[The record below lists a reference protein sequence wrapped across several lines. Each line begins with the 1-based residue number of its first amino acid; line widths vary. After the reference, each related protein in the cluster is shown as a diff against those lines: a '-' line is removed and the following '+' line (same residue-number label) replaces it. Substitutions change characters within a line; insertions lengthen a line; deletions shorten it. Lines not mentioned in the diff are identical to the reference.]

1 MTKVVDLNQYR
12 MESAE
17 LRGFSPWKKRFG
29 EAYDRHT
36 KLADLSG
43 STLRFLATPGEESAA
58 AFYEL
63 IMGVLDLG
71 PGTKFSYLDQKSQ
84 MEVVDIHLFLSDQ
97 TRFEMMRRLGWVE
110 SFIAGDQSLIEL
122 VLNCETIKNKSRE
135 IPPALA
141 SDHPGYGE
149 YAQLT
154 SRDRESFIRRLLPEA
169 LERFPLEES

>member
-1 MTKVVDLNQYR
+1 MAKVVDLNTYR

-17 LRGFSPWKKRFG
+17 VRGFSPWKKRFG

-36 KLADLSG
+36 KLAGLSDR
-43 STLRFLATPGEESAA
+43 TLRFLATPGEESAA

-71 PGTKFSYLDQKSQ
+71 PGTKFSYLDQKTQ
-84 MEVVDIHLFLSDQ
+84 MAVVDIHLFLSDQ
-97 TRFEMMRRLGWVE
+97 ARFEMMRRLGWVDL
-110 SFIAGDQSLIEL
+110 FITCDLPLMAL
-122 VLNCETIKNKSRE
+122 VLNCEKMKTESRDT
-135 IPPALA
+135 PPRLS

-154 SRDRESFIRRLLPEA
+154 VRDRESFIRRLLPEA
-169 LERFPLEES
+169 LERFPRK